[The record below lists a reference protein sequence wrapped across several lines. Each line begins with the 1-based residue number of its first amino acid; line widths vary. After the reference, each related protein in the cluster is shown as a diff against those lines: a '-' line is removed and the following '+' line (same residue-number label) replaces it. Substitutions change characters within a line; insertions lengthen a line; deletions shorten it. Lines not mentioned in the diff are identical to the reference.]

1 MHRPQLAARWE
12 VLSAGVGVRCQQ
24 PAVHREAPRT
34 ETAVPVPRFATAE
47 TGDEEDTARMALSVE
62 TPPTTRVT
70 SSAETAHTTRVASSA
85 ETARTARACRHQ
97 RWARATL
104 ADWGASIWRH
114 CPRQDQRRPRSVWV
128 PRFVATKTA
137 DEGDEDGTHVGELSE
152 LSSVSLNML
161 LA

>member
-1 MHRPQLAARWE
+1 M
-12 VLSAGVGVRCQQ
+12 GVRCQQ
-24 PAVHREAPRT
+24 PAGRREAPRT
-34 ETAVPVPRFATAE
+34 ETAVPVPRFVTAE
-47 TGDEEDTARMALSVE
+47 TVYKEDAARMALSVE
-62 TPPTTRVT
+62 TPPITRVT

-114 CPRQDQRRPRSVWV
+114 CPRQDQRRPKSVSA

-137 DEGDEDGTHVGELSE
+137 DEEDEDGTHMGELNE
-152 LSSVSLNML
+152 LYSVSLNIL
-161 LA
+161 LS